1 MTNYYK
7 IIDGLDRI
15 ESPQLRDNIIRMYS
29 ELTIGDYFNGFNP
42 EKIIDSRTNITKY
55 LYRWVLGVGFPISAS
70 DYNIISSEVPKFV
83 VNGLIVS
90 FEIQIAIDYKV
101 FSLYKPY
108 QEDDY
113 IRLKFTISKNTI
125 RDLLITN
132 ICE

>member
-70 DYNIISSEVPKFV
+70 DYNIISSEVPKF
-83 VNGLIVS
+83 
-90 FEIQIAIDYKV
+90 EIQIAIDYKV

>member
-1 MTNYYK
+1 MGEMTNYYK

-29 ELTIGDYFNGFNP
+29 ELTRGDYFNGFNP

-70 DYNIISSEVPKFV
+70 DYNIISSEVPKF
-83 VNGLIVS
+83 
-90 FEIQIAIDYKV
+90 EIQIAIDYKV

>member
-1 MTNYYK
+1 MGEMTNYYK

-70 DYNIISSEVPKFV
+70 DYNIISSEVPKF
-83 VNGLIVS
+83 
-90 FEIQIAIDYKV
+90 EIQIAIDYKV